1 MVFGMQMPV
10 TGTYT
15 NARSSIACSLWLQ
28 RSCLATTVCCKIHR
42 YVLPIARLQLA
53 KSNARDCFKQQHAAL
68 SKTLKLYTV
77 SFRACW
83 YTQQLSTLQCE
94 QILTT
99 YCAKLN
105 SGVQYCSAG
114 GKSVLCSG
122 QQQKR
127 SVEKRS
133 INLQKQKRVQLLL
146 HKSKSRQYECFED

>member
-1 MVFGMQMPV
+1 MHHAIFGSDLCNTLRPKQETCFV
-10 TGTYT
+10 G
-15 NARSSIACSLWLQ
+15 
-28 RSCLATTVCCKIHR
+28 
-42 YVLPIARLQLA
+42 YVLPIACLQLA
-53 KSNARDCFKQQHAAL
+53 KSNARDCFQKQHAAL

-77 SFRACW
+77 LFRACW

-94 QILTT
+94 QILIT

-105 SGVQYCSAG
+105 SGVQCCSAG
-114 GKSVLCSG
+114 GKSMLCSG

-133 INLQKQKRVQLLL
+133 IHLRKQKRVTVQLLL